1 MISCFFCL
9 SKDKSFAVI
18 IAKLW
23 KNESF
28 AIITAKLDNNKNIMY
43 NDIGDEKC

>member
-1 MISCFFCL
+1 LFFCL
-9 SKDKSFAVI
+9 SKGKSFAVT

-28 AIITAKLDNNKNIMY
+28 AIVTAKLDNNKNIMY